1 IRVVGGEV
9 REVNFTVFNY
19 KLLTYKSNRKEYIA
33 VIDASFM
40 EKNSKKTE
48 GLSKFYNGKT
58 GRSEHGLEMLL
69 VSIINIPTT
78 SENTQ
83 LIIQ

>member
-1 IRVVGGEV
+1 
-9 REVNFTVFNY
+9 
-19 KLLTYKSNRKEYIA
+19 
-33 VIDASFM
+33 M

-78 SENTQ
+78 IENTQ
-83 LIIQ
+83 LFLSKRQ